1 MRHGTTLIV
10 LILLLALPVQADE
23 GMHPVLEDAYSA
35 LDQIRDVRQDQLEGY
50 LQRLQRLAGQA
61 STDAHFQDYF
71 KVKQRYH
78 QLQGQLPAPPEV
90 IQSIEQLKASIRD
103 HYLQHYPVFYDIL
116 FVDKSGFVLST
127 IRHERDYHEHL
138 FSGRLAESALSRQLL
153 RDPERSF
160 VDYDFYW
167 ASDEPSAFFV
177 EPMVIDG
184 QREGWLVCQSA
195 LNRINRIFTREDD
208 LGQTGEV
215 FLANRRHQML
225 TASRLHPDQGAL
237 LRHLAAKNLEPKF
250 SQGEGHRRV
259 IDYRGYPVLTS
270 FTLCRVQDSDWL
282 LVAKIDED
290 EILTKHFRQQQAE
303 DVSLLERHLPE
314 GDPTFCAEHV
324 LPRDGLIVDM
334 DEFRSSA
341 DAPLL
346 TFGISTCT
354 ALLMILPSGEAIL
367 GHASENDRIYGGT
380 ETDLLGNMLRDIT
393 RFRLLPY
400 EVRDLKV
407 VLIAP
412 HDRSLGGAVQRL
424 LAEGLLLSQIRFA
437 RMAEA
442 ESATLAHDP
451 RQGSTLVRWRLSE
464 SAGLRWQCLDD
475 LEDLGQVYQSAIA
488 YP

>member
-1 MRHGTTLIV
+1 MRLGLSLLA
-10 LILLLALPVQADE
+10 LILLLASLPVQAEQD
-23 GMHPVLEDAYSA
+23 MHPVREEAYA
-35 LDQIRDVRQDQLEGY
+35 VLDQIRDARRDQLEDY
-50 LQRLQRLAGQA
+50 LQRLQQLARQA
-61 STDAHFQDYF
+61 SADPRFRDFF
-71 KVKQRYH
+71 KIKQRYH
-78 QLQGQLPAPPEV
+78 QLKSEAPPPPQV
-90 IQSIEQLKASIRD
+90 VRSIEQLKASVRD
-103 HYLQHYPVFYDIL
+103 HYLQNYLAFYDIL
-116 FVDKSGFVLST
+116 FVDESGFVLST
-127 IRHERDYHEHL
+127 IRHEKDYHENL
-138 FSGRLAESALSRQLL
+138 FSGRLAESALSRELR

-160 VDYDFYW
+160 VDYEFYW

-177 EPMVIDG
+177 EPMVIEG
-184 QREGWLVCQSA
+184 ERLGWLVCQAA
-195 LNRINRIFTREDD
+195 LNRVNGIFAREDD

-215 FLANRRHQML
+215 FLANRRHQMI
-225 TASRLHPDQGAL
+225 TASRLQPDQGAL
-237 LRHLAAKNLEPKF
+237 LRHLAEENLEPKF

-259 IDYRGYPVLTS
+259 IDYRGFPVLTA
-270 FTLCRVQDSDWL
+270 FTLCHVQDSDWL

-290 EILTKHFRQQQAE
+290 EILTSHFQQQGE
-303 DVSLLERHLPE
+303 DVSLLTRHLPE
-314 GDPTFCAEHV
+314 GEPAFCAEHV
-324 LPRDGLIVDM
+324 LPREGVMVDM

-354 ALLMILPSGEAIL
+354 ALLMILPNGEAIL

-407 VLIAP
+407 VLAAP
-412 HDRSLGGAVQRL
+412 HDRSLEGAVQRL

-437 RMAEA
+437 RVAEA

-451 RQGSTLVRWRLSE
+451 RQGTTMVRWRLPE
-464 SAGLRWQCLDD
+464 SAGIRWQCLDD
-475 LEDLGQVYQSAIA
+475 LEDLGQVYQRAID